1 MRLIRS
7 RTLVFLLLAG
17 ILTGISIQT
26 GHAQFVH
33 AYIDPGHGGVDP
45 DPFADPGYVT
55 PIEGYFEKDV
65 NLSVGLEVKEWFDDY
80 PMFNVMY
87 SRTEDVGVPRTTRA
101 YEANGAGRVAHSLL
115 WEFTSPADVHT
126 CLIPPAKKIFNFPLD
141 NILDLS

>member
-26 GHAQFVH
+26 GHAQVVH
-33 AYIDPGHGGVDP
+33 AYIDPGHGGVPP
-45 DPFADPGYVT
+45 DPFADPGCVT

-80 PMFNVMY
+80 PGLFNVMY
-87 SRTEDVGVPRTTRA
+87 SRTADSGIARTTRA
-101 YEANGAGRVAHSLL
+101 YQANGAGCSTNVGDVAYLVAHL
-115 WEFTSPADVHT
+115 FGDPPGPA
-126 CLIPPAKKIFNFPLD
+126 PLPCP
-141 NILDLS
+141 